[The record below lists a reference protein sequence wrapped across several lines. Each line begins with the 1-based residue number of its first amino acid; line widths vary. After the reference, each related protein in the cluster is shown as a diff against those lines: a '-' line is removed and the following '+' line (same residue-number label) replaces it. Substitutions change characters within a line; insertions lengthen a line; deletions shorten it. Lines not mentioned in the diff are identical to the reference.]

1 MKINKRSLGHW
12 LCLLAFGL
20 NVLCAR
26 LRRRV
31 RRGAHKPLVMLYGH
45 KLCGNLLAIY
55 RYWQEHTEAEFDM
68 VFLTMDK
75 AYHRELLDRG
85 VASVL
90 ATRLQALR
98 LLSRVDVIISDHGLH
113 VLRWLLGS
121 PGLKFIDVWH
131 GFGFKGHHYDDFH
144 VLRRYDE
151 VWVDSPLQRS
161 FYVEHFGFASERV
174 VATGYARI
182 DSLVQPSEDRV
193 ALRRRFG
200 LPDTEKIVLF
210 APTWQHDAGEQ
221 GLFPF
226 GLSRESFY
234 AAMVVLA
241 VRTNSVFVTRAHL
254 NSPIQETTDT
264 PRLRFLPFADHPDTE
279 ALLQACDVLLAD
291 WSSIVFDWLLL
302 NRPTVFLDVP
312 APFPVGSTLQPRHR
326 YGHLV
331 ADMDELVQALDR
343 YLLRPDAYLEL
354 FGAQA
359 ALIRREVFGDCADG
373 QATARCFARLEDLI
387 NASGQVPTSQV

>member
-1 MKINKRSLGHW
+1 MKINKRRPGHW
-12 LCLLAFGL
+12 LCLLAFGMS
-20 NVLCAR
+20 VLGARLWR
-26 LRRRV
+26 LRRRSM
-31 RRGAHKPLVMLYGH
+31 RKPLVVLYGH
-45 KLCGNLLAIY
+45 RLCGNLLAIH
-55 RYWQEHTEAEFDM
+55 RFWQERAEAEFDM

-98 LLSRVDVIISDHGLH
+98 LLCRMDVIISDHGLH

-131 GFGFKGHHYDDFH
+131 GFGFKGHGYEDFH

-161 FYVEHFGFASERV
+161 FYVGHFGFAPERV
-174 VATGYARI
+174 IATGYARI
-182 DSLVQPSEDRV
+182 DLLVRQSVDRV

-200 LPDTEKIVLF
+200 LPETGKIVLF
-210 APTWQHDAGEQ
+210 APTWQHDAGGQ
-221 GLFPF
+221 GLFPY
-226 GLSRESFY
+226 GLSREAFY
-234 AAMVVLA
+234 AAMAALA
-241 VRTNSVFVTRAHL
+241 ERTDSVFVTRAHL
-254 NSPIQETTDT
+254 NAPIQETTGT

-279 ALLQACDVLLAD
+279 ALLLSCDVLLAD

-302 NRPTVFLDVP
+302 DRPTVFLDVP

-331 ADMDELVQALDR
+331 ADMDELVQVLER
-343 YLLRPDAYLEL
+343 YLLHPDAYLER

-373 QATARCFARLEDLI
+373 QATARCFARLERLI
-387 NASGQVPTSQV
+387 NAQGQSPTP